1 MKHLARRQKETY
13 LCRKYY
19 ITIYWKLVIISGV
32 SPGEERGLM
41 NTIYDIPYG
50 HKNPLA
56 RVSNPVKDRKFRKMV
71 EDANNDGDCIINVG
85 NGYYRPVPGDP
96 VDEKELQEY
105 LAKDLHR
112 ARAVLKK
119 RLSMKMTFER
129 WREIGILINHSRETG

>member
-1 MKHLARRQKETY
+1 
-13 LCRKYY
+13 
-19 ITIYWKLVIISGV
+19 
-32 SPGEERGLM
+32 M
-41 NTIYDIPYG
+41 NTIYDISYG
-50 HKNPLA
+50 HKYPLA
-56 RVSNPVKDRKFRKMV
+56 RMSNPLRDRKFRKMV
-71 EDANNDGDCIINVG
+71 EDANNEGDCIINVG

-119 RLSMKMTFER
+119 RRSMKKTFER

>member
-1 MKHLARRQKETY
+1 
-13 LCRKYY
+13 
-19 ITIYWKLVIISGV
+19 
-32 SPGEERGLM
+32 M
-41 NTIYDIPYG
+41 NTINDIPYG
-50 HKNPLA
+50 HKEPMA
-56 RVSNPVKDRKFRKMV
+56 RMSNPVKDRKFRKMV
-71 EDANNDGDCIINVG
+71 ESANNEGDCSINVG

-129 WREIGILINHSRETG
+129 WSEIGILTNHSRETG

>member
-1 MKHLARRQKETY
+1 MK
-13 LCRKYY
+13 
-19 ITIYWKLVIISGV
+19 TI
-32 SPGEERGLM
+32 
-41 NTIYDIPYG
+41 NDIPYG
-50 HKNPLA
+50 HKKPLP
-56 RVSNPVKDRKFRKMV
+56 RMPDPVKDRKFRKMV

-129 WREIGILINHSRETG
+129 WREIGIFAKHSRETG

>member
-1 MKHLARRQKETY
+1 
-13 LCRKYY
+13 
-19 ITIYWKLVIISGV
+19 
-32 SPGEERGLM
+32 M
-41 NTIYDIPYG
+41 NTINDIPYG
-50 HKNPLA
+50 HKEPLA
-56 RVSNPVKDRKFRKMV
+56 RMSNPVKDRKFRKMV

-85 NGYYRPVPGDP
+85 NGYYRPVPGDT

-129 WREIGILINHSRETG
+129 WREIGILINHSKETG